1 MFGVLAS
8 GRLVNTNVQQ
18 AAPNQFFFTLEHVEG
33 IHHIVVFLTGQIPFA
48 EGFGGSIYFGWSIGS
63 DIAWQLLG
71 YISNDKPS
79 AIFKIS
85 KVKPTEV
92 SISPFGGDTMETVG
106 EVSAQNALLGISV
119 EPMALILQQTP
130 ADNTQPSTVEPFV
143 DFTQKMLQNFIN
155 YAGSFA
161 VNPAITR
168 LSPNETYIP
177 SSVLERWYANF
188 QHKLQMDPN
197 FWKALP

>member
-48 EGFGGSIYFGWSIGS
+48 EGFGGSIYFGWAVGS
-63 DIAWQLLG
+63 EIAWQLLG
-71 YISNDKPS
+71 YITNDKPS

-85 KVKPTEV
+85 KVRPTEV
-92 SISPFGGDTMETVG
+92 SISPFGGDTMETMG

-119 EPMALILQQTP
+119 EPLALILQQTP
-130 ADNTQPSTVEPFV
+130 ADNTQPSTLEPFV
-143 DFTQKMLQNFIN
+143 DFTQKMLQNFVN
-155 YAGSFA
+155 YASSFA
-161 VNPAITR
+161 VSPAIAR
-168 LSPNETYIP
+168 LSPNETYIS

-188 QHKLQMDPN
+188 QHKLQMDPY
-197 FWKALP
+197 FWKT

>member
-1 MFGVLAS
+1 MPFLTYS
-8 GRLVNTNVQQ
+8 IYHQVNTNFQQ

-33 IHHIVVFLTGQIPFA
+33 IHHIVVFLTGQVPFA
-48 EGFGGSIYFGWSIGS
+48 EGFGGSIYFGWSIGNE
-63 DIAWQLLG
+63 IAWQLLG
-71 YISNDKPS
+71 FISNEKPS

-85 KVKPTEV
+85 KVRPTEV
-92 SISPFGGDTMETVG
+92 AISPFGGDTMETVG

-119 EPMALILQQTP
+119 EPLAMILQQTP
-130 ADNTQPSTVEPFV
+130 ADNTQPSTIEPFLE
-143 DFTQKMLQNFIN
+143 FTQKMLQNFVN

-161 VNPAITR
+161 VNPTLSP

-188 QHKLQMDPN
+188 QHKLQMNPN
-197 FWKALP
+197 FWKT